1 MPKIIQNDKGFKVI
15 EIEYG
20 FMAMATGNNLPVCDS
35 CLKND
40 CAKGYYIAVLNMWY
54 CKKCYERWLKTAV
67 NYPEDKAVEDRNFNF
82 YKNVLEKLMGDKL
95 NG

>member
-1 MPKIIQNDKGFKVI
+1 
-15 EIEYG
+15 
-20 FMAMATGNNLPVCDS
+20 
-35 CLKND
+35 
-40 CAKGYYIAVLNMWY
+40 MWY
-54 CKKCYERWLKTAV
+54 CKKCYERWYKTAV